1 MAYWTGVRSHHHH
14 HRETSRSHV
23 SVFSAPDVQRVE
35 LHVRGRWVVSLFSS
49 SISSPPG
56 AFRSHCRH
64 CSLLHVRDWNEAIA
78 CWRGIRHGEDTEDAA
93 RRATLEE
100 EVLNSGVF
108 AAAELVY
115 QTQEQRHCSAL
126 LWVTLTDAGHLCSKQ
141 IDTPFVVRRNSGSPR
156 KRKGLPEWRYEKGK
170 LNTKNAITYWE
181 GTLTILPWAVI
192 QSANHTRAA
201 FKVDTLNAPGYIQPE
216 LLFPRWTWSC
226 EANLS
231 SPRSRLI
238 PFGSWLPKDTQSR
251 NGAAPASHHHGQKIR
266 YYRATNSATPSEF
279 WIVVANIS
287 SPRSSRRAHRTLQK

>member
-1 MAYWTGVRSHHHH
+1 MLFEGVVLHLLRGLLDRRPQPSSPSPGDFTISRFRLFRS
-14 HRETSRSHV
+14 RRSA
-23 SVFSAPDVQRVE
+23 SPDENCRDAEARGTLTYE

-100 EVLNSGVF
+100 VLNSGVF

-141 IDTPFVVRRNSGSPR
+141 IDTPFVVRRNS
-156 KRKGLPEWRYEKGK
+156 
-170 LNTKNAITYWE
+170 
-181 GTLTILPWAVI
+181 V
-192 QSANHTRAA
+192 
-201 FKVDTLNAPGYIQPE
+201 
-216 LLFPRWTWSC
+216 
-226 EANLS
+226 
-231 SPRSRLI
+231 
-238 PFGSWLPKDTQSR
+238 
-251 NGAAPASHHHGQKIR
+251 
-266 YYRATNSATPSEF
+266 
-279 WIVVANIS
+279 
-287 SPRSSRRAHRTLQK
+287 